1 MTKKEIVLVTS
12 FIICLIAASVSGI
25 TLGVIKHLAN
35 PNVVSLMLISLMVT
49 FISWVISFYLAVG
62 ELIHRIL

>member
-12 FIICLIAASVSGI
+12 FIICLIAACVSGI

-49 FISWVISFYLAVG
+49 FISWIISFYLAVG
-62 ELIHRIL
+62 ELIQRIF

>member
-12 FIICLIAASVSGI
+12 FIICLIAASVSVI
-25 TLGVIKHLAN
+25 TLGVIKHLTN

-62 ELIHRIL
+62 ELIRRVF

>member
-12 FIICLIAASVSGI
+12 FIICLISASVSGI
-25 TLGVIKHLAN
+25 TLGVIKHIAN
-35 PNVVSLMLISLMVT
+35 PNVVSFMFISLMVT

-62 ELIHRIL
+62 ELIRRIF